1 MAGYYTLPPYE
12 ELVDQIQKLPSL
24 GRKSAE
30 RIAYRIIEMSD
41 EESEKL
47 IKSISAAHN
56 KIHRCKICGN
66 YTDKEICGICDDP
79 QRDRSVICV
88 VTRPK
93 DIMSFE
99 KGRVINCVYHVL
111 HGLLS
116 PMEGIT
122 PQMLTIEDLMNR
134 LKNSEQKVKEVIMA
148 TDPSVT
154 GEATAMYISRL
165 IKPLGIKV
173 TRLGYGLAV
182 GTDLQ
187 YADEMTLS
195 RSIQFRNEI

>member
-1 MAGYYTLPPYE
+1 MAGYYHLPLYE

-24 GRKSAE
+24 GRKTAE

-41 EESEKL
+41 QESDKL
-47 IKSISAAHN
+47 VKSITNAHD

-66 YTDKEICGICDDP
+66 YTDKEICSICDDP
-79 QRDRSVICV
+79 GRDRSTICV

-99 KGRVINCVYHVL
+99 KGRVLNCTYHVL

-122 PQMLTIEDLMNR
+122 PQMLTIKELMER
-134 LKNSEQKVKEVIMA
+134 LKGGNVHEVIMA

-195 RSIQFRNEI
+195 RSIKFRNEI